1 MNRGPKE
8 TFGKHV
14 LKTAGYSAMGL
25 AAVTADAG
33 DPFVNAAGGFVL
45 GAVGGAVHHIVKSVQ
60 AANDDVR
67 YQKRVAEVKERQKNR
82 NLGRQFN

>member
-8 TFGKHV
+8 TFGKQT
-14 LKTAGYSAMGL
+14 LKAAGYTAMGF

-33 DPFVNAAGGFVL
+33 NPFVNAAVGL
-45 GAVGGAVHHIVKSVQ
+45 GVGAIGGAVHHVVKSVQ

-67 YQKRVAEVKERQKNR
+67 YQKRVAEVQERKKNR
-82 NLGRQFN
+82 NLGRQFD